1 MRDEIRERIE
11 KIQKGE
17 IPEGYIKAN
26 EGIFPYDW
34 DKVKLSQLL
43 KFQNG
48 INADADKFGQGIRIV
63 SVTDIL
69 NARPIIYENIN
80 GMIDIN
86 EDMLRRYSVKYGD
99 ILFQRSSEN
108 IEDAGK
114 SNVYIDDKNTATF
127 GGFVIRGKKIADYNP
142 IFLNEVLKRQYIR
155 KQIMR
160 RAAGVQHI
168 NIGQESLNEII
179 VYLPNK
185 EMQIKIA
192 DIISLFEKREILKE
206 RLILEKVKYKKYLEQ
221 NLLTGN
227 VRLKGFS
234 GKWEKTKLKK
244 VLHERKKYS
253 AKGFNY
259 EHVTLS
265 RDGIYPKSER
275 YDRDHLVKNEEKQ
288 YKVTHLNDI
297 CYNPANL
304 KFGVICRN
312 IYGDAIFSPIYIT
325 FEVDD
330 KHDIEFIS
338 QYLMR
343 WNFINAVRKYE
354 EGTVYERMA
363 VSPKDFLSFEV
374 ILPKIEEQKAIAH
387 ILFEADKEIELLQ
400 QQLEQIKYEKKA
412 ILQLLLT
419 GIVRVNQR
427 GGE

>member
-234 GKWEKTKLKK
+234 GNWEKTKLKK
-244 VLHERKKYS
+244 VLHERKKYLP
-253 AKGFNY
+253 KGFNY

-275 YDRDHLVKNEEKQ
+275 YDRDHLVKNEEKE

-374 ILPKIEEQKAIAH
+374 ILPKIEEQKARTKSYCSH
-387 ILFEADKEIELLQ
+387 TF
-400 QQLEQIKYEKKA
+400 
-412 ILQLLLT
+412 
-419 GIVRVNQR
+419 
-427 GGE
+427 